1 MKTHLFTI
9 LFLLFLFLHSNLGV
23 AQVLINEVELNPEQW
38 AELAN
43 LGDDDDMD
51 EVQWVELFNSD
62 DDTVDISGWSIVP
75 LSHPDREFVISEM
88 NLSSQDFFVIFFEE
102 KEERFDWREETLI
115 LTNREDKEVD
125 RTPPLSDPF
134 ESDCTWGRY
143 PDGSSQW
150 IFQESTMYSP
160 SSGKPCEEP
169 DFSRHRVD
177 FNMHKKVN
185 GSGFVNIRNTMEG
198 VLEEDLK
205 SKEHGSGRYKCEENS
220 LYSSNFIWGTQSMS
234 LNKSDLSAKYGEMV
248 FNVTLNRPVRYDTRW
263 TESSMVWSALESSY
277 ISESI
282 KYAKG
287 IDMDQQI
294 QSQNSYL
301 TGKTQSEFEGIGRIE
316 SKLTDY
322 ISSEEYA
329 GSFKVLNN
337 LKKKDYRTI
346 ESSVS
351 GDGFVDAN
359 KEVIGL
365 AKTQERG
372 TGAYNAEVLID
383 TRKSSLDKNIEMV
396 HAPVSY
402 AYDAKDALNRSVKW
416 REQTRSGESDI
427 LFADTEYSNI
437 NMLEATTAVSTGKV
451 KTSADF
457 SGNARMQVAFQN
469 ITDPSSP
476 MISMDNEYIGNYSI
490 LRQIF
495 VMPIYNKPHISVA
508 SEGSINKP
516 GCDMLG
522 YKIILINDG
531 NKTLGPVYV
540 KDFFPFGAKFAG
552 ASLEPFALTSS
563 YANWSI
569 PVLGAGNSFTINLDL
584 QITKRQESYA
594 NWVSA
599 VTIYQQNKG
608 LMVSDRRLWASNISA
623 LKADWSDCGS
633 KNISAAFTAKANLTT
648 PDILDYRLLV
658 QNLAD
663 ENMSINITVLLP
675 QPIEFIDS
683 TPKHWQ
689 INGERISWKNELL
702 SGEWMNI
709 SFMWRAAREEL
720 LTSWAH
726 IRGSSPDGREI
737 ASINV
742 SAPMMLGKNAS
753 ATRGYD
759 LDWLPC
765 GDSQITEMIG
775 LNSWNRT
782 SSSPLGCLCK
792 A

>member
-1 MKTHLFTI
+1 MTSRRLAII
-9 LFLLFLFLHSNLGV
+9 LLLLAILSSSAEADV
-23 AQVLINEVELNPEQW
+23 YINEVELNPEHW
-38 AELAN
+38 AELIN
-43 LGDDDDMD
+43 LGDEDDFNEEQWIELYNAGDD
-51 EVQWVELFNSD
+51 EVDL
-62 DDTVDISGWSIVP
+62 SGWSIVS
-75 LSHPDREFVISEM
+75 LSAPNKEIVLPEWNLSPQDFYVISVESDW
-88 NLSSQDFFVIFFEE
+88 L
-102 KEERFDWREETLI
+102 DWRDETLV
-115 LTNREDKEVD
+115 LLNHEGKEMD
-125 RTPPLSDPF
+125 RTPPLQDPI
-134 ESDCTWGRY
+134 ESDCAWGRY

-150 IFQESTMYSP
+150 MLQESTWYGP
-160 SSGKPCEEP
+160 SSGKLCEKTDYE
-169 DFSRHRVD
+169 SQRLR
-177 FNMHKKVN
+177 FNMDKKVN
-185 GSGFVNIRNTMEG
+185 GTGFVNIHHSMEG
-198 VLEEDLK
+198 VLEVNLK
-205 SKEHGSGRYKCEENS
+205 SKEYGSGSYKCEENS
-220 LYSSNFIWGTQSMS
+220 LYSSNLIWGTQSII
-234 LNKSDLSAKYGEMV
+234 LNKSDLSAKYDKMV
-248 FNVTLNRPVRYDTRW
+248 FNVTPSRLVRYDTRW
-263 TESSMVWSALESSY
+263 TESSMVWSALEPSY

-287 IDMDQQI
+287 IEMDQQI
-294 QSQNSYL
+294 QSQNSYM
-301 TGKTQSEFEGIGRIE
+301 TAKTQSEFEGIGRIE

-346 ESSVS
+346 ESSVT

-372 TGAYNAEVLID
+372 TGAYNSEVLID
-383 TRKSSLDKNIEMV
+383 TRESSLEKNIDVV

-416 REQTRSGESDI
+416 REQTRSGESYP
-427 LFADTEYSNI
+427 LFMDTEYSNI
-437 NMLEATTAVSTGKV
+437 NMLEATTAVSSGKA
-451 KTSADF
+451 KTSANF
-457 SGNARMQVAFQN
+457 SGNARQQLAFQRLS
-469 ITDPSSP
+469 DPSSP

-490 LRQIF
+490 LRQIS
-495 VMPIYNKPHISVA
+495 VMPIYNRPHISVA
-508 SEGSINKP
+508 SEGSIDKP

-531 NKTLGPVYV
+531 NKTLGPVYI
-540 KDFFPFGAKFAG
+540 KDFFPYGAKFAG
-552 ASLEPFALTSS
+552 ASIEPFALASS

-599 VTIYQQNKG
+599 VTIYQQNRG
-608 LMVSDRRLWASNISA
+608 MMVSDRRLWASNISN
-623 LKADWSDCGS
+623 LKADWSDCTS
-633 KNISAAFTAKANLTT
+633 KNISAAFNAKANLTT

-675 QPIEFIDS
+675 QRIEFIDS
-683 TPKHWQ
+683 TPKQSQ
-689 INGERISWKNELL
+689 ISQDRISWENEKLIP
-702 SGEWMNI
+702 GGWMNI
-709 SFMWRAAREEL
+709 SFMGRAAREEL
-720 LTSWAH
+720 LTCWAH
-726 IRGSSPDGREI
+726 IRGSSSDGREI

-742 SAPMMLGKNAS
+742 SAPIMLGKNAS
-753 ATRGYD
+753 ATRGYNW
-759 LDWLPC
+759 DWLPC
-765 GDSQITEMIG
+765 GDSQINEMIG
-775 LNSWNRT
+775 PDSWNRT

>member
-1 MKTHLFTI
+1 MRSHPLAII
-9 LFLLFLFLHSNLGV
+9 LLLSAILSSSAEADV
-23 AQVLINEVELNPEQW
+23 YINEVELNPEHW
-38 AELAN
+38 AELFN
-43 LGDDDDMD
+43 LGDEDDLNEDQWIELYNAGDD
-51 EVQWVELFNSD
+51 EVDL
-62 DDTVDISGWSIVP
+62 SGWSIVP
-75 LSHPDREFVISEM
+75 QSDPKKEIVIPEWNLSPQDFYVISVESEW
-88 NLSSQDFFVIFFEE
+88 L
-102 KEERFDWREETLI
+102 DWRDETLI
-115 LTNREDKEVD
+115 LLNHEGKEMD
-125 RTPPLSDPF
+125 RTPPLQDLP

-143 PDGSSQW
+143 PDGSPQW
-150 IFQESTMYSP
+150 ILQDSTWYGP
-160 SSGKPCEEP
+160 SSGKLCEKTDYE
-169 DFSRHRVD
+169 SQRLR
-177 FNMHKKVN
+177 FNMDKKVN
-185 GSGFVNIRNTMEG
+185 GSGFVNIHNSMEG
-198 VLEEDLK
+198 VLEENLK
-205 SKEHGSGRYKCEENS
+205 SKEHGSGSYKCEENS
-220 LYSSNFIWGTQSMS
+220 LYSSNLIWGTQSMS

-248 FNVTLNRPVRYDTRW
+248 FNITPDRPVRYDTRW

-287 IDMDQQI
+287 IDLDQQV

-301 TGKTQSEFEGIGRIE
+301 TAKTQSEFEGIGRIE

-329 GSFKVLNN
+329 GSFKIVNN

-359 KEVIGL
+359 KEVTGL
-365 AKTQERG
+365 VKTQERG
-372 TGAYNAEVLID
+372 TGAYNVEVLID
-383 TRKSSLDKNIEMV
+383 TRKSSLDKNIEVV

-416 REQTRSGESDI
+416 REQTRSVESYP
-427 LFADTEYSNI
+427 LFVDTEYSNI
-437 NMLEATTAVSTGKV
+437 NMLDATAVISSGKV

-457 SGNARMQVAFQN
+457 SGNARLQVDFKN
-469 ITDPSSP
+469 LSYPSSQ
-476 MISMDNEYIGNYSI
+476 MVSMDNEYIGNYSI
-490 LRQIF
+490 LRQIS

-508 SEGSINKP
+508 SEGSISKP
-516 GCDMLG
+516 GCDMIG
-522 YKIILINDG
+522 YTITLINDG
-531 NKTLGPVYV
+531 NKTLGPVFI
-540 KDFFPFGAKFAG
+540 KDFFPIGAKFAG
-552 ASLEPFALTSS
+552 ASHEPFALASS

-584 QITKRQESYA
+584 QITKRLESYA

-599 VTIYQQNKG
+599 VTIYQQNSAM
-608 LMVSDRRLWASNISA
+608 MVSDRRLWASNISKI
-623 LKADWSDCGS
+623 KADWSDCGS

-675 QPIEFIDS
+675 QRIGFINS

-689 INGERISWKNELL
+689 KDGDRISWEKEKLI

-709 SFMWRAAREEL
+709 SFMGKAAQEEL
-720 LTSWAH
+720 FTSWAH

-742 SAPMMLGKNAS
+742 SAPIMLGKNAS

-765 GDSQITEMIG
+765 GNNQITEMIG
-775 LNSWNRT
+775 PNSWNRT
-782 SSSPLGCLCK
+782 GSSPLGCLCK